1 MPAGRSPRLSLLW
14 SSSRVFSCANSSL
27 TFAFLTEMSQQ
38 LMDALSQY
46 LVHVLLGMK
55 CYNLCDGLSG
65 VYPISCNIS
74 WDRLQLTFLFCVSV
88 RQILHLIISA
98 DKKVSGFI
106 FLPLLSLCIFYKQ
119 PILCFLFTMAQTYPV
134 CKNEERSVLNV
145 IWFGKSAQRNS
156 ESKTWV
162 YIRGIKHKAWG
173 PDKDSDR
180 WTALENVKDP
190 GMDF

>member
-98 DKKVSGFI
+98 DKKSLWFYI
-106 FLPLLSLCIFYKQ
+106 FATAVPLYFLQAANPLFPVYNGTNISSL
-119 PILCFLFTMAQTYPV
+119 
-134 CKNEERSVLNV
+134 
-145 IWFGKSAQRNS
+145 
-156 ESKTWV
+156 
-162 YIRGIKHKAWG
+162 
-173 PDKDSDR
+173 
-180 WTALENVKDP
+180 
-190 GMDF
+190 